1 MRARLIAVTSAA
13 LLPALGILGY
23 NELVSRHAKADEI
36 ALEAQKASRQAS
48 SELERIID
56 GTDNLLVA
64 VSTIPAI
71 SNHDFAQCNQALAS
85 IVDQIT
91 SVSTIYL
98 VRKDG
103 TLICDSRG
111 SNQKLDF
118 SDREF
123 FQTALETRKPTLGE
137 YSKDWLSDEPILPRS
152 LPVANKNH
160 DLIGVLI
167 TGIRLSWL
175 GERIRNR
182 GLLPGSSLTV
192 ADRNGVIIARDPFSD
207 QFVGTRIPDQFQ
219 KLVTAAAPGTI
230 EVTSQDGTVRILG
243 FQPITTPPEGLYV
256 SAGISK
262 DEAFAGVNRATTVAV
277 MLIAAGGTVAFLA
290 ALLVGDLFIRK
301 PIRRIVRTVDDWRF
315 GVLDA
320 RTHMSAADGE
330 IETVGASLDQLLDE
344 LAARLLARQKAEQ
357 RQQLLT
363 SELHHR
369 VKNTLSIVGA
379 IAQQSFKGAPD
390 KTYVNAF
397 SNRLS
402 ALGGAYD
409 IVLSQESDAADLR
422 ETIERVLLPFQPP
435 RGARCRLT
443 GPPILL
449 PSQAVIS
456 LTLVIHEL
464 ATNASKYGALSSD
477 EGAIHVDW
485 QIKEQNRRVRITWT
499 EWGGPKVTKPT
510 HEGFGSKLLSRAFQ
524 AEFCARIEQR
534 FLAAGLVC
542 EIEFNDQL
550 FATEPMSELAEGRRA
565 PI

>member
-23 NELVSRHAKADEI
+23 NELVNRHAKADEI

-71 SNHDFAQCNQALAS
+71 SNHGFAQCNQALAS

-192 ADRNGVIIARDPFSD
+192 ADRNGVIIARDPF
-207 QFVGTRIPDQFQ
+207 
-219 KLVTAAAPGTI
+219 
-230 EVTSQDGTVRILG
+230 
-243 FQPITTPPEGLYV
+243 
-256 SAGISK
+256 
-262 DEAFAGVNRATTVAV
+262 
-277 MLIAAGGTVAFLA
+277 
-290 ALLVGDLFIRK
+290 
-301 PIRRIVRTVDDWRF
+301 
-315 GVLDA
+315 
-320 RTHMSAADGE
+320 
-330 IETVGASLDQLLDE
+330 
-344 LAARLLARQKAEQ
+344 
-357 RQQLLT
+357 
-363 SELHHR
+363 
-369 VKNTLSIVGA
+369 
-379 IAQQSFKGAPD
+379 
-390 KTYVNAF
+390 
-397 SNRLS
+397 
-402 ALGGAYD
+402 
-409 IVLSQESDAADLR
+409 
-422 ETIERVLLPFQPP
+422 
-435 RGARCRLT
+435 
-443 GPPILL
+443 
-449 PSQAVIS
+449 
-456 LTLVIHEL
+456 
-464 ATNASKYGALSSD
+464 
-477 EGAIHVDW
+477 
-485 QIKEQNRRVRITWT
+485 
-499 EWGGPKVTKPT
+499 
-510 HEGFGSKLLSRAFQ
+510 
-524 AEFCARIEQR
+524 
-534 FLAAGLVC
+534 
-542 EIEFNDQL
+542 
-550 FATEPMSELAEGRRA
+550 
-565 PI
+565 

>member
-23 NELVSRHAKADEI
+23 NELVNRHAKADEI

-71 SNHDFAQCNQALAS
+71 SNHGFAQCNQALAS

-256 SAGISK
+256 STGISK

-435 RGARCRLT
+435 GGARCRLT

-510 HEGFGSKLLSRAFQ
+510 HGGFGSKLLSRAFQ